1 MPSSVVAVIIAF
13 PLPAAVTFPS
23 TSTVATLSSLD
34 FQINLSYALSGSIFA
49 VICRVSPTF
58 VSVLFSAVSVSFS
71 GAIFTVIAA
80 VALCFPSA
88 DVAVMVAVP
97 LATAVT
103 LPSLSTVATFSSLD
117 VHVIVLLSA

>member
-1 MPSSVVAVIIAF
+1 MIVAS
-13 PLPAAVTFPS
+13 PLPTAVTFPS
-23 TSTVATLSSLD
+23 ASTVATFSSLD
-34 FQINLSYALSGSIFA
+34 FQISLSYALSGSTFA
-49 VICRVSPTF
+49 VICRLSPIF
-58 VSVLFSAVSVSFS
+58 VSILFSVVSVSFS
-71 GAIFTVIAA
+71 GAIFTMIVA

-117 VHVIVLLSA
+117 FHVIVLLSA